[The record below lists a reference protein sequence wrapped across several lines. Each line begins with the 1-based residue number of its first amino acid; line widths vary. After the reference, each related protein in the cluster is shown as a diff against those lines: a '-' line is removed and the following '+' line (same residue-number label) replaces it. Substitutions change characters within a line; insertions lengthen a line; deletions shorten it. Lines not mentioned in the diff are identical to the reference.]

1 MARFTEEVLE
11 KVTAINI
18 IDYAISNGLP
28 IYRMSSQFKLE
39 GFGGLC
45 IKADGTQWNCFS
57 DDSENAKGGIIQF
70 VQYMEKLDFR
80 KAVEKLMDYAN
91 IHHEPCDQAKLL
103 IHQAKN
109 AVKDSD
115 QFELPKRSENYRRMF
130 AYLSKTRE
138 IDTGI
143 IDYYVKHHK
152 IYEDERHNVV
162 FCGGDR
168 DGNIRSASLR
178 GTFTKPDRP
187 AFKGLV
193 QNSNKQYPFGLEGK
207 SDKVLVFEAPID
219 LMSFQTLEKELG
231 NLKVRTRDHYIAL
244 NGVAHIG
251 LVHYLKEHPEIKQ
264 IVFCLDNDEAGV
276 QSTANLIDA
285 VESQSRE
292 YEFGIKVPT
301 LKDWNED
308 LIAIHRTNENEQ
320 NNNFEIEA

>member
-1 MARFTEEVLE
+1 MARFSEDTLN

-18 IDYAISNGLP
+18 IDYAINNGLP
-28 IYRMSSQFKLE
+28 VYRKSSSIKLE

-45 IKADGTQWNCFS
+45 IKADGSQWNCFS

-91 IHHEPCDQAKLL
+91 IHQEPCDQAILL

-109 AVKDSD
+109 AEKESD
-115 QFELPKRSENYRRMF
+115 QFELPKRSENYRRLY

-138 IDTGI
+138 IDKGI

-168 DGNIRSASLR
+168 EGQIRSASLR

-193 QNSNKQYPFGLEGK
+193 QKSDKRFPFGFEGK
-207 SDKVLVFEAPID
+207 SDKVFVFEAPID
-219 LMSFQTLEKELG
+219 LMSYQTLEKEYG
-231 NLKVRTRDHYIAL
+231 NRKGRTTDHYIAL

-251 LVHYLKEHPEIKQ
+251 LTHYLKEHAEIKQ
-264 IVFCLDNDEAGV
+264 IIFCLDNDEAGI
-276 QSTANLIDA
+276 QNTANLIDTI
-285 VESQSRE
+285 ESWNRD
-292 YEFGIKVPT
+292 YTFGIKVPS

-308 LIAIHRTNENEQ
+308 LVALHAAEQEQ
-320 NNNFEIEA
+320 NIDYGIEA